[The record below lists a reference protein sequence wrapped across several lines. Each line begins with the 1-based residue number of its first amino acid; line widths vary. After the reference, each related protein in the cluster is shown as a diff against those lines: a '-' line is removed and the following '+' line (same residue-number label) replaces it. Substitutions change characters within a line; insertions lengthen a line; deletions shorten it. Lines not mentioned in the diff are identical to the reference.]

1 MSKLPFQIKRYIVKQ
16 LACDVV
22 PETIAEEVQGQFL
35 RDLTPEDV
43 RAFRPDAGNLAL
55 SDDLLDLYHRTR
67 REYEG
72 TTGEEARERTFVE
85 VATTDVFADQSLHCV
100 EENGTALVLLATDG
114 QYTALDNRCTHKGGP
129 LCEGKLDD
137 GSIECPWHG
146 AHFDAATGAVEGPP
160 APEDV
165 TTYEVRVRNDTIEVK
180 L

>member
-1 MSKLPFQIKRYIVKQ
+1 MSKLPLQIKRYIVKQ
-16 LACDVV
+16 LACDVA
-22 PETIAEEVQGQFL
+22 PETIAEEVQDQFL

-43 RAFRPDAGNLAL
+43 RAYRPDVGDSVL

-67 REYEG
+67 QEYAG
-72 TTGEEARERTFVE
+72 TASEEARERTFVE
-85 VATTDVFADQSLHCV
+85 VATTDVFANQSLHCV
-100 EENGTALVLLATDG
+100 EENGTALVLVATDG
-114 QYTALDNRCTHKGGP
+114 HYTALDNRCTHQGGP
-129 LCEGKLDD
+129 LCEGELDD

-146 AHFDAATGAVEGPP
+146 AQFDAATGAVEGPP